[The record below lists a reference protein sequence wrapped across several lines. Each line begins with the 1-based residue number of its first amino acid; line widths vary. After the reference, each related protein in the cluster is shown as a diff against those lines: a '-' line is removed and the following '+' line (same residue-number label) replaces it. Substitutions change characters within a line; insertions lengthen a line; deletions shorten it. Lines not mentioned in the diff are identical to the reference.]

1 MDNINYYDVL
11 DYKGSM
17 NNFITNEPYS
27 DNYIKLGLKWSTLPL
42 YTDIN
47 KIKQFFELLNTKQV
61 ILVISG
67 TGSGKTVFI
76 PKYFLKYLITMNMSG
91 KIAITNPKQITTYN
105 NAVYGAMTLD
115 IKLGNEVGYA
125 YKDAPKN
132 SHDNN
137 TRLLYATDG
146 LIISIINTKDRLLSE
161 YAGIIIDEAH
171 ERNVQ
176 IDFLL
181 KYLKDILIERTD
193 FKIIIMSATI
203 NPEVFNKY
211 YNIEGINYGEIE
223 ILTKPNFPIEQIWND
238 KEININKY
246 LKYIKSKYNNV
257 PEYITLAMNKVI
269 DIINKKDSNSKN
281 DILIFVPT
289 VSDTNIGCKLLEL
302 KTKNKSMC
310 IELHS
315 KTDDAEKEQAT
326 QINDNQTKII
336 FSTNVA
342 ESSLTF
348 DGLLYVIDT
357 GLELSNTFDSVHN
370 MFVVKK
376 IMTSQSQIIQRIG
389 RTGRTMPGIAYH
401 LYTQAQF
408 NKLKKY
414 PDPEILITDLTDK
427 ILILFQNKNIEELQL
442 FLNNLITKPQQ
453 EQIDNSIYKLLFYNL
468 ISFSNNG
475 YITKIG
481 KRVSLIKSIDFIL
494 AYGILISKF
503 LNCQSEIIIIAAI
516 IDTIENIDKLFKYPG
531 IKLKEFQNYIFPY
544 SYINS
549 DHITILN
556 IYNKLYKNNIT
567 KYLDIDIFHKINK
580 TIKKINNMLKD
591 IIMDDALNE
600 KFKLIS
606 ISPFDNIEDNI
617 LFILYKMYKLNLI
630 FQNETKNFMNNIKG
644 TIEFSSATK
653 IDNTNDDKTYYIC
666 HNVVNRFNK
675 QLFVCCTEIPKRIIM
690 KE

>member
-1 MDNINYYDVL
+1 MDKINYYDVL

-146 LIISIINTKDRLLSE
+146 LIISIMNTKDRLLSE

-238 KEININKY
+238 KEINIDKY

-257 PEYITLAMNKVI
+257 QEYITLAINKVI

-302 KTKNKSMC
+302 KTTNKPVC

-315 KTDDAEKEQAT
+315 KTDEADKDQAT
-326 QINDNQTKII
+326 QINNDHTKII

-427 ILILFQNKNIEELQL
+427 ILILFQNKNIEEVQL
-442 FLNNLITKPQQ
+442 FLNNLITKPHQ

-516 IDTIENIDKLFKYPG
+516 IDTVENLDKLFKYPI
-531 IKLKEFQNYIFPY
+531 IKLKEFKNYIFPY

-556 IYNKLYKNNIT
+556 IYNKLYKNNMT
-567 KYLDIDIFHKINK
+567 KYLDIEIFNKINK
-580 TIKKINNMLKD
+580 TIKKINNMVND
-591 IIMDDALNE
+591 IIIDDALNE

-606 ISPFDNIEDNI
+606 IIPFDNIEDNI

-630 FQNETKNFMNNIKG
+630 FQNETKNFMNNVKG
-644 TIEFSSATK
+644 TLEFSSATK
-653 IDNTNDDKTYYIC
+653 IDNINADKSYYIC

-675 QLFVCCTEIPKRIIM
+675 QLFVCCTEIPERIIIAD
-690 KE
+690 